1 MPFRSGFVCIL
12 GRPNAGKSTLL
23 NALVGEKLAI
33 ISPKPQTTR
42 NRIQGIVNLP
52 KAKGRDAAQIVL
64 IDTPGVHK
72 PDSSLGRKMMVE
84 VREALEGCDLVLLIM
99 DATRKLDQRD
109 EFAIQMLRH
118 SATKVYLI
126 LNKVDLLRGGKGQL
140 LPLIEEYKKLHSFQ
154 EIIPISALKRD
165 GLEILLK
172 RVTAALPAGPPYFPP
187 DQVTDQPARFMAAEI
202 IRERVLVETEEEL
215 PYATTVIVESFE
227 EGAKLTR
234 IAATIYCEREGQKG
248 ILIGKKGQMLKRI
261 GTSARLQLE
270 RVLVETEEELPYAT
284 TVIVD
289 SFEEGA
295 KLTRIA
301 ATIYC
306 EREGQ
311 KGILIGKKGQMLKR
325 IGTSARL
332 QLERMLGT
340 KVFLDLYVKVQP
352 NWRESR
358 GFVEELDWRRQLE
371 NLTDGR
377 MEPPKAPRKE
387 DNPPRKRGTTIATA

>member
-42 NRIQGIVNLP
+42 NRIQGIVNVP
-52 KAKGRDAAQIVL
+52 KGKSKDQGGAQIVL

-84 VREALEGCDLVLLIM
+84 VREALEGCDVILLIM

-109 EFAIQMLRH
+109 EFAIQMLKH
-118 SATKVYLI
+118 SATKVCLI
-126 LNKVDLLRGGKGQL
+126 LNKVDLLRGGKIQL
-140 LPLIEEYKKLHSFQ
+140 LPLIEQYKKLHQFH

-165 GLEILLK
+165 GLDVLLNL
-172 RVTAALPAGPPYFPP
+172 VTAALPVGRPFFPE
-187 DQVTDQPARFMAAEI
+187 DQVTDQPSRFMAAEI
-202 IRERVLVETEEEL
+202 VRERVLVETEEEL
-215 PYATTVIVESFE
+215 PYATTVIVENFE
-227 EGAKLTR
+227 EGAR
-234 IAATIYCEREGQKG
+234 
-248 ILIGKKGQMLKRI
+248 
-261 GTSARLQLE
+261 
-270 RVLVETEEELPYAT
+270 
-284 TVIVD
+284 
-289 SFEEGA
+289 
-295 KLTRIA
+295 LTRIA

-332 QLERMLGT
+332 QLERMLGM
-340 KVFLDLYVKVQP
+340 KVFLELYVKVKP

-371 NLTDGR
+371 HLTDGR
-377 MEPPKAPRKE
+377 LELVKDFSKDPRRDEPREIRKSIS
-387 DNPPRKRGTTIATA
+387 KQKTASAGREKSLP